1 MNDNTINDITNAY
14 KSMQK
19 SGLANA
25 KTSSDV
31 RKSIPK
37 DQSKFNENLKFRE
50 AFMNLIEVDDYE
62 PTMGGH
68 KEPEKKIDENLMS
81 IYVKNCS

>member
-1 MNDNTINDITNAY
+1 MIDNTVNDITNAY

-50 AFMNLIEVDDYE
+50 AFMNLMDVEDYK
-62 PTMGGH
+62 PTIGGH

-81 IYVKNCS
+81 VYIKNSS

>member
-19 SGLANA
+19 SGLADA

-31 RKSIPK
+31 RKSIP
-37 DQSKFNENLKFRE
+37 
-50 AFMNLIEVDDYE
+50 
-62 PTMGGH
+62 
-68 KEPEKKIDENLMS
+68 
-81 IYVKNCS
+81 